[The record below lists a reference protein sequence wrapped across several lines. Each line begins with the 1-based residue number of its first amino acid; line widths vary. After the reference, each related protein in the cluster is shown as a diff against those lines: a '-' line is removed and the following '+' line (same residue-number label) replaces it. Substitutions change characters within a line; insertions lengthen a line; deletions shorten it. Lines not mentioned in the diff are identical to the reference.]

1 MNLKLTPGRLLAA
14 AIVALSVWIVHG
26 FVEALLAASV
36 TAIASWPL
44 YAAFRA
50 RLPRGVGKSAGAAIF
65 TGAITVFVLTP
76 MAFACWALL
85 SEAHAL
91 LLGLAA
97 ADSQGLAVPEWL
109 VNAPAVGPWLAER
122 WQSQLAHP
130 GALLVLTQ
138 RADPAALFGW
148 AQSLG
153 RFTARNA
160 LIIGFAVLLLAF
172 LYQEGASLGRELTR
186 VLREAIGDRTERYV
200 DLATR
205 AVRASV
211 YSMVAVAL
219 FDGLATAVVYEIADV
234 PRALLWAAITGSMG
248 AVPFLGYGAVAAMAV
263 QLALNGAP
271 ATALLSLGLGCTVL
285 LCGDKLV
292 RPMVARGGLN
302 LPFVWVLMG
311 CLGGFGAL
319 GLAGLVIGP
328 VVLSLA
334 RELWE
339 QRVREGRP

>member
-14 AIVALSVWIVHG
+14 AIVVLSAWIVHG
-26 FVEALLAASV
+26 FIEALLAACV

-50 RLPRGVGKSAGAAIF
+50 RLPRGVGTSAGAAIF
-65 TGAITVFVLTP
+65 TGAITVFVLAP

-109 VNAPAVGPWLAER
+109 ANAPVLGPWLAAR

-138 RADPAALFGW
+138 RTDPAALLGW
-148 AQSLG
+148 AQSIG
-153 RFTARNA
+153 RFTAHNA
-160 LIIGFAVLLLAF
+160 LIVGFAILLLAF

-186 VLREAIGDRTERYV
+186 VLREAIGDRAERYV
-200 DLATR
+200 DVATR
-205 AVRASV
+205 AVRACV
-211 YSMVAVAL
+211 CSMIAVAL
-219 FDGLATAVVYEIADV
+219 FDGLATAVAYEITGA
-234 PRALLWAAITGSMG
+234 PRALLWAAITGATG

-263 QLALNGAP
+263 QLALKGAP
-271 ATALLSLGLGCTVL
+271 TTALLSLALGCGVL
-285 LCGDKLV
+285 MCGDKLV
-292 RPMVARGGLN
+292 RPMVARGGLR

-311 CLGGFGAL
+311 CLGGFGVL

-339 QRVREGRP
+339 QRAREAPG